1 MSSTS
6 ITFLGAARTVTGSK
20 HLLETSSST
29 AVRAGAGPVR
39 VLIDCGMF
47 QGIKELRE
55 RNWQPLPVDPASI
68 NALVL
73 THAHLD
79 HVGWLPRLVAG
90 GFAGRVFCTVGTA
103 DLAKIVLA
111 DAAKLQEEDAA
122 QANRGGYSRH
132 RPALPLFTEEDA
144 MRAMTLLQPVGYER
158 PMPVADGVEAEFIN
172 AGHLL
177 GSAYARV
184 RVDGMQVLFGGD
196 LGRYDR
202 PILPDPAPV
211 AECDF
216 LLLESTYGDRRHEP
230 DDNGEQLARIIN
242 ETARRR
248 GKVIVPAFAIGRVE
262 EVVFWLKKLEAE
274 RRIPIL
280 PVYLDSPMA
289 AAAMKLY
296 EARQNELDP
305 EVRANERGVCVFC
318 TTRFTVISSPRDS
331 HELVKSDTSAI
342 IIASSGMATGGRVLN
357 HLKATLPD
365 PRHTILFV
373 GFQAAGTRGRQIL
386 EGAPRVKI
394 HGAEIPVAAQTA
406 IIHSMSAHADQGEIL
421 RWLGY
426 FRRPP
431 TRTFL
436 VHGEPAAQAALR
448 EAIIRKLDW
457 NVYVPEHEER
467 AQIK

>member
-1 MSSTS
+1 MGSIS

-20 HLLETSSST
+20 HLLQT
-29 AVRAGAGPVR
+29 ADGSGGDGAQ
-39 VLIDCGMF
+39 VLVDCGMF
-47 QGIKELRE
+47 QGLKELRQ
-55 RNWQPLPVDPASI
+55 RNWQPLSVDPSSI
-68 NALVL
+68 DAVVL

-90 GFAGRVFCTVGTA
+90 GFAGRVFCTAGTA
-103 DLAKIVLA
+103 ELAKIVLA

-144 MRAMTLLQPVGYER
+144 MRAMTLLQPVGYDR
-158 PMPVADGVEAEFIN
+158 PMPVAKGIEAEFIN

-177 GSAYARV
+177 GSAFARV

-211 AECDF
+211 AECDI

-274 RRIPIL
+274 RRIPLL

-289 AAAMKLY
+289 SAAIKLY

-305 EVRANERGVCVFC
+305 EVRSVEKGVCVFC
-318 TTRFTVISSPRDS
+318 TTRFSVISSPRDS
-331 HELVKSDTSAI
+331 HELVKSGEAAI

-365 PRHTILFV
+365 PRHTVLFV

-394 HGAEIPVAAQTA
+394 HGIQIPIAAQTA

-426 FRRPP
+426 FKRPP

-448 EAIIRKLDW
+448 EAIIRNLDW
-457 NVYVPEHEER
+457 NVYTPEHQER
-467 AQIK
+467 VQIK